1 MNQRTVLQIP
11 MSTELRELATEAA
24 LLEGFSSLQEA
35 VRVVLKKLAKR
46 EMRIAITESVELS
59 ERAQKRY
66 AKMDRDFETGK
77 NVYTY
82 NGVEEML
89 ESLGYVKDRVTQTV
103 RKTPKTT
110 SKARK

>member
-1 MNQRTVLQIP
+1 M
-11 MSTELRELATEAA
+11 ELRKSATEAA

-46 EMRIAITESVELS
+46 EMRVAITESVELS
-59 ERAQKRY
+59 ERAQTRY
-66 AKMDRDFETGK
+66 AKMNKDFESGK

-89 ESLGYVKDRVTQTV
+89 ENLGYVKNRVAQTI
-103 RKTPKTT
+103 RKTPKTAN
-110 SKARK
+110 KAGK